1 MRTQQIQIY
10 KFNELGKEEKETA
23 IENERTNEFYLDYE
37 WFDYLHKDFIEELN
51 KIGVNCKGFFWD
63 LYSSRD
69 FKADELE
76 VVDTQKFLKRIG
88 LNKWLVMN
96 GLRKEKTL
104 IYHISLSEYGEA
116 GVEFEFKNG
125 DNISDKEHEERA
137 KERDEIEN
145 NIKPFIES
153 KFSEFY
159 SKLYKDYDYLL
170 SDEAIRENLE
180 ANEYEFNKDGSRY

>member
-10 KFNELGKEEKETA
+10 KFNELGKEEKEKA
-23 IENERTNEFYLDYE
+23 IDCLRNSEFYLNDE
-37 WFDYLHKDFIEELN
+37 WYDYLHEDFIEELN

-69 FKADELE
+69 FKAEDLE
-76 VVDTQKFLKRIG
+76 VTDTQKLLKSVG
-88 LNKWLVMN
+88 LTNWVVMN
-96 GLRKEKTL
+96 ELREDKTL
-104 IYHISLSEYGEA
+104 FYDISLSEYGEA
-116 GVEFEFKNG
+116 EIEIEFENE
-125 DNISDKEHEERA
+125 DSLSEEEWEERE

-159 SKLYKDYDYLL
+159 SRLYKDYDYLL

-180 ANEYEFNKDGSRY
+180 INECEFNKDGSRY

>member
-116 GVEFEFKNG
+116 EVEIDFENE

-180 ANEYEFNKDGSRY
+180 NNDCEFNKDGSRY

>member
-37 WFDYLHKDFIEELN
+37 WYDYLHKDFIEELN

-116 GVEFEFKNG
+116 EVEIDFENE
-125 DNISDKEHEERA
+125 DNISNKEHEERA

-180 ANEYEFNKDGSRY
+180 NNDCEFNKDGSRY